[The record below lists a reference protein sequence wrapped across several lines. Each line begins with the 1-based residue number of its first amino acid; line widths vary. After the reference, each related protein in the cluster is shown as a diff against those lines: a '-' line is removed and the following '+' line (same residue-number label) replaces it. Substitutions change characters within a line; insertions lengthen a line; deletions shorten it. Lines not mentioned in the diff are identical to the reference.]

1 MIKRLSMVG
10 LLVGALGL
18 GVGCGS
24 TASTP
29 QFKDCGKDGLICP
42 PGGSSFLPGFP
53 FVAAA
58 GAVSDSCNGLVA
70 ECPNPPVGTTT
81 ANLTQPKSPKSGTIC
96 LSGTVEAG
104 GWAGLVL
111 PVSTVSPDGSQF
123 LTTLD
128 AAARGIT
135 QFSATIDSP
144 LTGGVTVSATT
155 VPPPPVDCPNAS
167 CFVNFKLV
175 TAPGSGTQMT
185 FTQPGPV
192 SAPFTGFERSPATTF
207 DTTSVEGVGFGPAG
221 AGDYSFCISDFKFLD
236 AAGTEVKPL

>member
-1 MIKRLSMVG
+1 MIKRLSMG
-10 LLVGALGL
+10 LLIGALGL
-18 GVGCGS
+18 GFGCGS

-29 QFKDCGKDGLICP
+29 QAKECKPGFICP
-42 PGGSSFLPGFP
+42 PVGSSFLPGFP

-81 ANLTQPKSPKSGTIC
+81 ANLTQPKSGTVC
-96 LSGTVEAG
+96 LSGTVETG
-104 GWAGLVL
+104 GWAGLLL

-135 QFSATIDSP
+135 QFNATIDSP
-144 LTGGVTVSATT
+144 LTGGVTVGATT

-167 CFVNFKLV
+167 CFVNFNLV
-175 TAPGSGTQMT
+175 TAPGSGMSQT
-185 FTQPGPV
+185 FAQPGAV
-192 SAPFTGFERSPATTF
+192 VAPFGGFERSPATTF
-207 DTTSVEGVGFGPAG
+207 DTTSVEGVQFNPAA
-221 AGDYSFCISDFKFLD
+221 AGEYAFCISDLKFLD
-236 AAGTEVKPL
+236 AAGNEVQP